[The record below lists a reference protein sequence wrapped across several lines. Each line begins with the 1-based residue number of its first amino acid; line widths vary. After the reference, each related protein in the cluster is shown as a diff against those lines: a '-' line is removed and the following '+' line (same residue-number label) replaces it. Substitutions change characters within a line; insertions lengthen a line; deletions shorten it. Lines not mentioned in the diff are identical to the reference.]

1 MAEGAKFEIMKPSI
15 TSILLIMSISA
26 FAQQPVEEYELV
38 KLDRKVNSRYHDTAP
53 VVSPDGQ
60 TLYFFIANHPD
71 NTFGTDNSQDIWFC
85 EKDGSGQW
93 GKAQRMGPPFNK
105 NRFNQVMS
113 ISKDGNRL
121 LIRGGNGKNKKGF
134 SIVNRVNG
142 QWQKVIPLEVKDYDK
157 MNIGRF
163 SGGFLSYSGNV
174 LIMYFS
180 QNERAKYSDLYVS
193 FKKDGYAFTRPQPL
207 PANINTRLDE
217 FGPYLTADD
226 KTMYFAS
233 NRPGGLGSMDIYK
246 TTKLD
251 DSWLKW
257 SDPVNIGAPINTSG
271 FDAYYSVDSTGTNG
285 FTTRTYM
292 SADGGSMDILGV
304 VPKPK
309 PIIKT
314 MVSGFVYNEKTQE
327 PIGASI
333 TYTQLNGAVEVV
345 TANQEDGFYEF
356 EVAEAGR
363 FLFDVTTQGFINT
376 TDSLMVFEAEKDTVI
391 EKNFYLKPLEVGL
404 KVRLDKIYFD
414 FDKTTLRSESY
425 EQLDMVAKLMEQNPD
440 LKIEIAGHTDNKG
453 SDQYNQKLSQGRA
466 EAVRSYLIT
475 KWISGKRVLAHG
487 YGESEPET
495 DNSTDE
501 GRQINR
507 RVEFKVLEN

>member
-1 MAEGAKFEIMKPSI
+1 MKPNI
-15 TSILLIMSISA
+15 TYILFLLSVSVL
-26 FAQQPVEEYELV
+26 AQNPEEEYELV
-38 KLDRKVNSRYHDTAP
+38 KLDKKVNSRYHDTAP

-93 GKAQRMGPPFNK
+93 GKAQRMGTPFNK

-142 QWQKVIPLEVKDYDK
+142 QWQKVIPLQVKDYDK

-163 SGGFLSYSGNV
+163 SGGFLSYDGNV

-193 FKKDGYAFTRPQPL
+193 FKKEGYAFTRPQPL
-207 PANINTRLDE
+207 PSNINTRLDE
-217 FGPYLTADD
+217 FGPYLTTDD

-246 TTKLD
+246 TTRLD
-251 DSWLKW
+251 NSWLKW
-257 SDPVNIGAPINTSG
+257 SDPENIGEPINTGG
-271 FDAYYSVDSTGTNG
+271 FDAYYSVDSTGKHG

-309 PIIKT
+309 PVVKT
-314 MVSGFVYNEKTQE
+314 IVSGFVYNEKTE
-327 PIGASI
+327 KPIEANIEYRQNNSPAELITASPD
-333 TYTQLNGAVEVV
+333 
-345 TANQEDGFYEF
+345 DGFYEF
-356 EVAEAGR
+356 EVTNTGK
-363 FLFDVTTQGFINT
+363 FVFDVTTPGFMNAS
-376 TDSLMVFEAEKDTVI
+376 DSLIVSSVEKDTII
-391 EKNFYLKPLEVGL
+391 EKNFYLKPIEVGL

-414 FDKTTLRSESY
+414 FDKTTLRSESFT
-425 EQLDMVAKLMEQNPD
+425 QLDMVAKLMEQNPD

-453 SDQYNQKLSQGRA
+453 SDSYNQKLSQGRA
-466 EAVRSYLIT
+466 EAVRSYLIS
-475 KWISGKRVLAHG
+475 KWISGKRILAHG

-495 DNSTDE
+495 GNDTDE